1 MLPRTVVVARLAFWA
16 CLLAVV
22 ALSLTPVQHLPQQ
35 VFSLCDKAQ
44 HAGGFAVLTL
54 LGLWAYPQ
62 RAVTLLAAM
71 LLAAMLLAAMLAL
84 GAGIE
89 VAQSATGWRYGDVL
103 DWVADAVGVAAAY
116 TVWRLLQVV
125 CGRSQCQR

>member
-1 MLPRTVVVARLAFWA
+1 MPLRVTGLARVAFWA
-16 CLLAVV
+16 CLLGVV
-22 ALSLTPVQHLPQQ
+22 VLSLTPVQQLPPQ
-35 VFSLCDKAQ
+35 VLNLWDKAQ

-71 LLAAMLLAAMLAL
+71 LAL
-84 GAGIE
+84 GVGIE
-89 VAQSATGWRYGDVL
+89 VAQTATGWRYGDVL

>member
-1 MLPRTVVVARLAFWA
+1 MPLRVTGLARVAFWA
-16 CLLAVV
+16 CLLGVV
-22 ALSLTPVQHLPQQ
+22 VLSLTPVQQLPPQ
-35 VFSLCDKAQ
+35 VLNLWDKAQ

-71 LLAAMLLAAMLAL
+71 LAL

-89 VAQSATGWRYGDVL
+89 VAQAATGWRYGDVL

-125 CGRSQCQR
+125 RGRSQRQR

>member
-1 MLPRTVVVARLAFWA
+1 MLPRAAVVARLAFWA

-35 VFSLCDKAQ
+35 VFSLWDKAQ

-54 LGLWAYPQ
+54 LGLWAYPH
-62 RAVTLLAAM
+62 RVTALLV
-71 LLAAMLLAAMLAL
+71 AMLAL
-84 GAGIE
+84 GVGIE
-89 VAQSATGWRYGDVL
+89 LAQAATGWRYGDVA
-103 DWVADAVGVAAAY
+103 DWVADAVGVAAVY

-125 CGRSQCQR
+125 RGRSQCQR

>member
-1 MLPRTVVVARLAFWA
+1 MPLRVMGLARVAFWA
-16 CLLAVV
+16 CLLGVV
-22 ALSLTPVQHLPQQ
+22 VLSLTPVQQLPPQ
-35 VFSLCDKAQ
+35 VLNLWDKAQ

-71 LLAAMLLAAMLAL
+71 LAL

-89 VAQSATGWRYGDVL
+89 VAQAATGWRYGDVA

-116 TVWRLLQVV
+116 ALWRLLQVV
-125 CGRSQCQR
+125 RADSERQR

>member
-1 MLPRTVVVARLAFWA
+1 MPLRVAGLARVAFWA
-16 CLLAVV
+16 CLLGVV
-22 ALSLTPVQHLPQQ
+22 VLSLTPVQQLPPQ
-35 VFSLCDKAQ
+35 VLNLWDKAQ

-62 RAVTLLAAM
+62 RAVA
-71 LLAAMLLAAMLAL
+71 LLAAMLAL
-84 GAGIE
+84 GVGIE

>member
-1 MLPRTVVVARLAFWA
+1 MPLRVAGLARVAFWA
-16 CLLAVV
+16 CLLGVV
-22 ALSLTPVQHLPQQ
+22 VLSLTPVQQLPPQ
-35 VFSLCDKAQ
+35 VLNLWDKAQ

-62 RAVTLLAAM
+62 RAVA
-71 LLAAMLLAAMLAL
+71 LLAAMLAL
-84 GAGIE
+84 GVGIE
-89 VAQSATGWRYGDVL
+89 VAQSATGWRYGDVA

>member
-1 MLPRTVVVARLAFWA
+1 MPLRVTGLARVAFWA
-16 CLLAVV
+16 CLLGVV
-22 ALSLTPVQHLPQQ
+22 VLSLTPVQQLPPQ
-35 VFSLCDKAQ
+35 VLNLWDKAQ

-62 RAVTLLAAM
+62 RAIK
-71 LLAAMLLAAMLAL
+71 LLAAMLAL
-84 GAGIE
+84 GVGIE

-103 DWVADAVGVAAAY
+103 DWIADAVGVAAAY
-116 TVWRLLQVV
+116 TVWRLWQVV

>member
-1 MLPRTVVVARLAFWA
+1 MPLRVAGLARVAFWA
-16 CLLAVV
+16 CLLGVV
-22 ALSLTPVQHLPQQ
+22 VLSLTPVQQLPPQ
-35 VFSLCDKAQ
+35 VLNLCDKAQ

-71 LLAAMLLAAMLAL
+71 LAL
-84 GAGIE
+84 GVGIE
-89 VAQSATGWRYGDVL
+89 VAQSATGWRYGDVA

-116 TVWRLLQVV
+116 ALWRLLQVV
-125 CGRSQCQR
+125 RAGSERQR

>member
-1 MLPRTVVVARLAFWA
+1 MMPLRVTGLARVAFWA
-16 CLLAVV
+16 CLLGVV
-22 ALSLTPVQHLPQQ
+22 VLSLTPVQQLPPQ
-35 VFSLCDKAQ
+35 VLSLWDKAQ

-62 RAVTLLAAM
+62 RAIK
-71 LLAAMLLAAMLAL
+71 LLAAMLAL

-89 VAQSATGWRYGDVL
+89 VAQAATGWRYGDVL

>member
-1 MLPRTVVVARLAFWA
+1 MPLRVTGLARVAFWA
-16 CLLAVV
+16 CLLGVV
-22 ALSLTPVQHLPQQ
+22 VLSLTPVQQLPPQ
-35 VFSLCDKAQ
+35 VLNLWDKAQ

-71 LLAAMLLAAMLAL
+71 LAL

-89 VAQSATGWRYGDVL
+89 VAQAATGWRYGDVL

>member
-1 MLPRTVVVARLAFWA
+1 MPLRVTGLARVAFWA
-16 CLLAVV
+16 CLLGVV
-22 ALSLTPVQHLPQQ
+22 VLSLTPVQQLPPQ
-35 VFSLCDKAQ
+35 VLNLWDKAQ
-44 HAGGFAVLTL
+44 HAGGFAVLTQ

-71 LLAAMLLAAMLAL
+71 LAL

-89 VAQSATGWRYGDVL
+89 VAQAATGWRYGDVR

>member
-1 MLPRTVVVARLAFWA
+1 MPLRVTGLARVAFWA
-16 CLLAVV
+16 CLLGVV
-22 ALSLTPVQHLPQQ
+22 VLSLTPVQQLPPQ
-35 VFSLCDKAQ
+35 VLNLWDKAQ

-62 RAVTLLAAM
+62 RAIK
-71 LLAAMLLAAMLAL
+71 LLAAMLAL
-84 GAGIE
+84 GVGIE

>member
-1 MLPRTVVVARLAFWA
+1 MPLRVTGLARVAFWA
-16 CLLAVV
+16 CLLGVV
-22 ALSLTPVQHLPQQ
+22 VLSLTPVQQLPPQ
-35 VFSLCDKAQ
+35 VLNLWDKAQ

-71 LLAAMLLAAMLAL
+71 LAL

-89 VAQSATGWRYGDVL
+89 VAQAATGWRYGDVA

-116 TVWRLLQVV
+116 ALWRLLQVV

>member
-1 MLPRTVVVARLAFWA
+1 MPLRVTGLARVAFWA
-16 CLLAVV
+16 CLLGVV
-22 ALSLTPVQHLPQQ
+22 VLSLTPVQQLPPQ
-35 VFSLCDKAQ
+35 VLNLWDKAQ

-71 LLAAMLLAAMLAL
+71 LAL
-84 GAGIE
+84 GVGIE
-89 VAQSATGWRYGDVL
+89 VAQSATGWRYGDVA

-116 TVWRLLQVV
+116 ALWRLLQVV
-125 CGRSQCQR
+125 RAGSERQR

>member
-1 MLPRTVVVARLAFWA
+1 MPLRVAGLARVAFWA
-16 CLLAVV
+16 CLLGVV
-22 ALSLTPVQHLPQQ
+22 VLSLTPVQQLPPQ
-35 VFSLCDKAQ
+35 VLNLWDKAQ

-71 LLAAMLLAAMLAL
+71 LAL

-89 VAQSATGWRYGDVL
+89 VAQAATGGRYGDVL

>member
-1 MLPRTVVVARLAFWA
+1 MMPLRVTGLARVAFWA
-16 CLLAVV
+16 CLLGVV
-22 ALSLTPVQHLPQQ
+22 VLSLTPVQQLPPQ
-35 VFSLCDKAQ
+35 VLNLWDKAQ

-71 LLAAMLLAAMLAL
+71 LAL
-84 GAGIE
+84 GVGIE
-89 VAQSATGWRYGDVL
+89 VAQAATGWRYGDVL

>member
-1 MLPRTVVVARLAFWA
+1 MPLRVAGLARVAFWA
-16 CLLAVV
+16 CLLGVV
-22 ALSLTPVQHLPQQ
+22 VLSLTPVQQLPPQ
-35 VFSLCDKAQ
+35 VLNLWDKAQ

-71 LLAAMLLAAMLAL
+71 LAL

-89 VAQSATGWRYGDVL
+89 VAQAATGWRYGDVL

>member
-1 MLPRTVVVARLAFWA
+1 MPLRVTGLARVAFWA
-16 CLLAVV
+16 CLLGVV
-22 ALSLTPVQHLPQQ
+22 VLSLTPVQQLPPQ
-35 VFSLCDKAQ
+35 VLNLWDKAQ

-71 LLAAMLLAAMLAL
+71 LAL
-84 GAGIE
+84 GVGIE
-89 VAQSATGWRYGDVL
+89 VAQAATGWRYGDVL

-125 CGRSQCQR
+125 RGRSQCQR

>member
-1 MLPRTVVVARLAFWA
+1 MPLRVTGLARVAFWA
-16 CLLAVV
+16 CLLGVV
-22 ALSLTPVQHLPQQ
+22 VLSLTPVQQLPPQ
-35 VFSLCDKAQ
+35 VLNLWDKEQ

-71 LLAAMLLAAMLAL
+71 LAL
-84 GAGIE
+84 GVGIE
-89 VAQSATGWRYGDVL
+89 VAQSATGWRYGDVA

-116 TVWRLLQVV
+116 ALWRLLQVV
-125 CGRSQCQR
+125 RAGSERQR

>member
-1 MLPRTVVVARLAFWA
+1 MLPCAVVVARLAFWA

-35 VFSLCDKAQ
+35 VFSLWDKAQ

-54 LGLWAYPQ
+54 LGLWAYPH
-62 RAVTLLAAM
+62 RATTLLV
-71 LLAAMLLAAMLAL
+71 AMLAL
-84 GAGIE
+84 GVGIE
-89 VAQSATGWRYGDVL
+89 LAQAATGWRYGDVA

-116 TVWRLLQVV
+116 TVWRLLQAVR
-125 CGRSQCQR
+125 GRSQCQR

>member
-1 MLPRTVVVARLAFWA
+1 MPLRVTGLARVAFWA
-16 CLLAVV
+16 CLLGVV
-22 ALSLTPVQHLPQQ
+22 VLSLTPVQQLPPQ
-35 VFSLCDKAQ
+35 VLNLWDKAQ

-71 LLAAMLLAAMLAL
+71 LAL
-84 GAGIE
+84 GVGIE
-89 VAQSATGWRYGDVL
+89 VAQSVTGWRYGDVA

-116 TVWRLLQVV
+116 ALWRLLQVV
-125 CGRSQCQR
+125 RAGSERQR

>member
-1 MLPRTVVVARLAFWA
+1 MTVPRAVVVARLAFWA
-16 CLLAVV
+16 CLLGVV
-22 ALSLTPVQHLPQQ
+22 ALSLSPVQNLPPQ
-35 VFSLCDKAQ
+35 VFNVWDKAQ

-54 LGLWAYPQ
+54 LGLWAYPH
-62 RAVTLLAAM
+62 RVTALLV
-71 LLAAMLLAAMLAL
+71 AMLAL
-84 GAGIE
+84 GVGIE
-89 VAQSATGWRYGDVL
+89 LAQAATGWRYGDVA

>member
-1 MLPRTVVVARLAFWA
+1 MPLRVTGLARVAFWA
-16 CLLAVV
+16 CLLGVV
-22 ALSLTPVQHLPQQ
+22 VLSLTPVQQLPPQ
-35 VFSLCDKAQ
+35 VLNLWDKAQ

-71 LLAAMLLAAMLAL
+71 LAL

-89 VAQSATGWRYGDVL
+89 VAQAATGWRYGDVA
-103 DWVADAVGVAAAY
+103 DWVADAVGVVAAY

>member
-62 RAVTLLAAM
+62 RAM
-71 LLAAMLLAAMLAL
+71 MLLAAMLAL
-84 GAGIE
+84 GVGIE
-89 VAQSATGWRYGDVL
+89 VVQSATGWRYGDVL

-116 TVWRLLQVV
+116 ALWRLLQVV
-125 CGRSQCQR
+125 RAGSERQR